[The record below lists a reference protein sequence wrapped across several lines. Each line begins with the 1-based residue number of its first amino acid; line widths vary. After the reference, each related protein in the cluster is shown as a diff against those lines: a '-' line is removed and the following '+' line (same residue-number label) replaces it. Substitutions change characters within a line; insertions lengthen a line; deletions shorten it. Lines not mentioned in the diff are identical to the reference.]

1 MLRSGLYSVDDTLN
15 KLFYHMVIQGVTDE
29 NKSGRAVLPRN
40 LQFRKDAEEPSKD
53 KLSMMEIGLQ
63 LKNAANSIF
72 SGNVYVDVVEVEDSS
87 ISPLMQ
93 VADLFVSSISRVLN
107 KEEGKEGP
115 KDIFAKRFLEAFG
128 VDTTSETLD
137 GLSECVRFS

>member
-15 KLFYHMVIQGVTDE
+15 KLFYHMVIQGVAEE

-40 LQFRKDAEEPSKD
+40 LQFRKDTEELSKD
-53 KLSMMEIGLQ
+53 KLSIMEIELQ
-63 LKNAANSIF
+63 LQNASKSIF
-72 SGNVYVDVVEVEDSS
+72 NDNLYVDVVEVEDSS

-93 VADLFVSSISRVLN
+93 VADLFVGSISRLLN

-115 KDIFAKRFLEAFG
+115 KDIFAKTFLEAFG
-128 VDTTSETLD
+128 VDTKSEALE